1 MYSAK
6 AVANYFLVKG
16 EDENIDISPMKIL
29 KLVYVAHGWYLA
41 MAGEPLIKDKVEA
54 WEHGPVIPELYF
66 EFRHY
71 RSDPIQGRAQ
81 EQITPSIST
90 LENQPSNLEFTTE
103 DFLDAVWN
111 AYKNFTAIQLSN
123 MTHQPKT
130 PWHTTKREVKFKK
143 NPPIDNVT
151 IQDYYRKMN
160 AGN

>member
-41 MAGEPLIKDKVEA
+41 MAGEPLIEDKVEA
-54 WEHGPVIPELYF
+54 WEYGPVIPELYF

-71 RSDPIQGRAQ
+71 GSKPIQGRAR
-81 EQITPSIST
+81 EQIIPSIST
-90 LENQPSNLEFTTE
+90 LENQPSNLEFTIE

-111 AYKNFTAIQLSN
+111 EYKVFSPAQLSS
-123 MTHQPKT
+123 MTHQPNT
-130 PWHTTKREVKFKK
+130 PWHTTTKKVRFKK
-143 NPPIDNVT
+143 NPPIDDET
-151 IQDYYRKMN
+151 IRAYYSKMKN
-160 AGN
+160 GI